1 MSIDLDEIIKAL
13 AHPVRRDILNW
24 LKDPKVQFPE
34 QVHNHEYGICAGQID
49 QRCGLSQSTVSAHLA
64 TLQRAGLI
72 SSQKAGQWHFFRR
85 NEDVI
90 QAFIQAITEELS
102 PPLAFA
108 IGTTEFVIMG
118 LLPDVAADLGVSIPG
133 AGWLVTGYA
142 LGVAIGAPFM
152 ALATAK
158 LPRKAALVALMGIFI
173 VGNLLC
179 ALASDYNVLMF
190 ARVVT
195 ALCHGAFFGIGSV
208 VAANLVP
215 ANKRASAVA
224 LMFTGL
230 TLANVLGVPLGT
242 ALGQEAGWR
251 STFWAVTVIGVIA
264 LIGLI
269 RFLPAKRD
277 EEKLDMRA
285 ELAALKGA
293 GIWLSL
299 SMTALFAASMFT
311 LFTYVAP
318 LLGDVTGVS
327 PKGVTW
333 TLLLIGL
340 GLTVGNIIGGK
351 LADKRLAATLI
362 GVFIS
367 MAVVST
373 ALTWTSVAI
382 IPTEITLFLWATA
395 SFAAVP
401 ALQINVVTF
410 GKAAPNLVSTLNI
423 GAFNIGNALGA
434 WVGGSVIAH
443 GFGLTSVPLAAAA
456 LAILALVVTLITFRQ
471 SADADL
477 APATH

>member
-1 MSIDLDEIIKAL
+1 VPLSLLMLAL
-13 AHPVRRDILNW
+13 
-24 LKDPKVQFPE
+24 
-34 QVHNHEYGICAGQID
+34 
-49 QRCGLSQSTVSAHLA
+49 S
-64 TLQRAGLI
+64 
-72 SSQKAGQWHFFRR
+72 
-85 NEDVI
+85 
-90 QAFIQAITEELS
+90 
-102 PPLAFA
+102 AFA

-152 ALATAK
+152 ALVTAK
-158 LPRKAALVALMGIFI
+158 LPRKAALVSLMVIFI
-173 VGNLLC
+173 IGNLLC

-190 ARVVT
+190 ARIVT

-208 VAANLVP
+208 VAANLVAP
-215 ANKRASAVA
+215 NRRASAVA

-242 ALGQEAGWR
+242 ALGQLAGWR
-251 STFWAVTVIGVIA
+251 STFWAVTVLGVVS

-269 RFLPAKRD
+269 RFLPAKHD

-285 ELAALKGA
+285 ELAALTGA

-299 SMTALFAASMFT
+299 SMTVLFAASVFT
-311 LFTYVAP
+311 LFTYIAP

-327 PKGVTW
+327 PSGVTW

-340 GLTVGNIIGGK
+340 GLTLGNVIGGK
-351 LADKRLAATLI
+351 LADRNMSLTLI
-362 GVFIS
+362 GVFIV

-373 ALTWTSVAI
+373 VLTWTSSAL
-382 IPTEITLFLWATA
+382 IPAEITLFLWATA

-401 ALQINVVTF
+401 ALQVNVMTF
-410 GKAAPNLVSTLNI
+410 GKAAPNLISTLNI
-423 GAFNIGNALGA
+423 GAFNVGNALGA

-443 GFGLTSVPLAAAA
+443 GFGLTSVPVAAAA
-456 LAILALVVTLITFRQ
+456 LAVLALLVTLITFRQ
-471 SADADL
+471 SVNPDL
-477 APATH
+477 APATN

>member
-1 MSIDLDEIIKAL
+1 MPLSLLILAL
-13 AHPVRRDILNW
+13 
-24 LKDPKVQFPE
+24 
-34 QVHNHEYGICAGQID
+34 
-49 QRCGLSQSTVSAHLA
+49 S
-64 TLQRAGLI
+64 
-72 SSQKAGQWHFFRR
+72 
-85 NEDVI
+85 
-90 QAFIQAITEELS
+90 
-102 PPLAFA
+102 AFA

-118 LLPDVAADLGVSIPG
+118 LLPDVASDLGVSIPG

-152 ALATAK
+152 ALATAR
-158 LPRKAALVALMGIFI
+158 LPRKAALVALMGVFI
-173 VGNLLC
+173 IGNLLC
-179 ALASDYNVLMF
+179 ALATDYNVLMF

-215 ANKRASAVA
+215 ANRRASAVA

-242 ALGQEAGWR
+242 ALGQVYGWR

-269 RFLPAKRD
+269 RFLPIKRD

-299 SMTALFAASMFT
+299 SMTVLFSASMFA

-327 PKGVTW
+327 PRGVTW

-340 GLTVGNIIGGK
+340 GLTLGNILGGK
-351 LADKRLAATLI
+351 LADRRLAATLM
-362 GVFIS
+362 GVFAAMGVI
-367 MAVVST
+367 ST
-373 ALTWTSVAI
+373 ALSWTSTAL
-382 IPTEITLFLWATA
+382 IPAEITLFLWATA
-395 SFAAVP
+395 AFAAVP
-401 ALQINVVTF
+401 ALQVNVVSF
-410 GKAAPNLVSTLNI
+410 GRAAPNLVSTLNI
-423 GAFNIGNALGA
+423 GAFNLGNALGA
-434 WVGGSVIAH
+434 WVGGTVIDQ
-443 GFGLTSVPLAAAA
+443 GLGLTRVPLAAAA
-456 LAILALVVTLITFRQ
+456 LAVLALIVTLITFSQ
-471 SADADL
+471 GGNNADL

>member
-1 MSIDLDEIIKAL
+1 MPLSLFILAL
-13 AHPVRRDILNW
+13 
-24 LKDPKVQFPE
+24 
-34 QVHNHEYGICAGQID
+34 
-49 QRCGLSQSTVSAHLA
+49 S
-64 TLQRAGLI
+64 
-72 SSQKAGQWHFFRR
+72 
-85 NEDVI
+85 
-90 QAFIQAITEELS
+90 
-102 PPLAFA
+102 AFA

-152 ALATAK
+152 AMATAR
-158 LPRKAALVALMGIFI
+158 LPRKAALVTLMGIFI

-179 ALASDYNVLMF
+179 ALASDYDVLMF

-208 VAANLVP
+208 VAAGLVP
-215 ANKRASAVA
+215 ANRRASAVA

-242 ALGQEAGWR
+242 ALGQYAGWR

-269 RFLPAKRD
+269 RFLPTNRD

-299 SMTALFAASMFT
+299 TMTALFSASMFA

-327 PKGVTW
+327 PQGVTW

-340 GLTVGNIIGGK
+340 GLTVGNVIGGK
-351 LADKRLAATLI
+351 MADRKVSSTLI
-362 GVFIS
+362 AVFIS
-367 MAVVST
+367 MAVIST
-373 ALTWTSVAI
+373 ALSWTSAAL
-382 IPTEITLFLWATA
+382 IPTEITLFLWAVA
-395 SFAAVP
+395 AFAAVP

-423 GAFNIGNALGA
+423 GAFNVGNALGA
-434 WVGGSVIAH
+434 WIGGSVIAH
-443 GFGLTSVPLAAAA
+443 GLSLTRVPLAAAA
-456 LAILALVVTLITFRQ
+456 LAVLALLITLITFRQ
-471 SADADL
+471 TGNPDL

>member
-1 MSIDLDEIIKAL
+1 MPLSLLILAL
-13 AHPVRRDILNW
+13 
-24 LKDPKVQFPE
+24 
-34 QVHNHEYGICAGQID
+34 
-49 QRCGLSQSTVSAHLA
+49 S
-64 TLQRAGLI
+64 
-72 SSQKAGQWHFFRR
+72 
-85 NEDVI
+85 
-90 QAFIQAITEELS
+90 
-102 PPLAFA
+102 AFA

-118 LLPDVAADLGVSIPG
+118 LLPEVAQDLGVSIPG

-152 ALATAK
+152 ALATAR
-158 LPRKAALVALMGIFI
+158 LPRKAALVALMGVFI

-179 ALASDYNVLMF
+179 AVAGDYNLLMF

-208 VAANLVP
+208 VAASLVP
-215 ANKRASAVA
+215 ANRRASAVA

-242 ALGQEAGWR
+242 ALGQVAGWR
-251 STFWAVTVIGVIA
+251 STFWAVTGIGVVA
-264 LIGLI
+264 LIGLL
-269 RFLPAKRD
+269 RFLPRQA
-277 EEKLDMRA
+277 EEQSVNMRA

-299 SMTALFAASMFT
+299 SMTVLFSASMFA

-327 PKGVTW
+327 PRGVTW

-340 GLTVGNIIGGK
+340 GLTLGNIVGGK
-351 LADKRLAATLI
+351 LADKRLGATLM
-362 GVFIS
+362 GVFTA

-373 ALTWTSVAI
+373 TLSWTSTALVPA
-382 IPTEITLFLWATA
+382 EITLFLWATA
-395 SFAAVP
+395 AFAAVP
-401 ALQINVVTF
+401 ALQVNVVTY

-423 GAFNIGNALGA
+423 GAFNLGNALGA

-443 GFGLTSVPLAAAA
+443 GFGLTRVPLAAAA
-456 LAILALVVTLITFRQ
+456 LAVLALIVTLINFNQRGR
-471 SADADL
+471 DAEL
-477 APATH
+477 ATVSN

>member
-1 MSIDLDEIIKAL
+1 MPLSLLILAL
-13 AHPVRRDILNW
+13 
-24 LKDPKVQFPE
+24 
-34 QVHNHEYGICAGQID
+34 
-49 QRCGLSQSTVSAHLA
+49 S
-64 TLQRAGLI
+64 
-72 SSQKAGQWHFFRR
+72 
-85 NEDVI
+85 
-90 QAFIQAITEELS
+90 
-102 PPLAFA
+102 AFA

-118 LLPDVAADLGVSIPG
+118 LLPDVASDLGVSIPG

-152 ALATAK
+152 ALATAR
-158 LPRKAALVALMGIFI
+158 LPRKAALVALMGVFI
-173 VGNLLC
+173 IGNLLC
-179 ALASDYNVLMF
+179 ALATDYNVLMF
-190 ARVVT
+190 ARVIT

-215 ANKRASAVA
+215 ANRRASAVA

-242 ALGQEAGWR
+242 ALGQVYGWR

-269 RFLPAKRD
+269 RFLPIKRD

-299 SMTALFAASMFT
+299 SMTVLFSASMFA

-327 PKGVTW
+327 PRGVTW

-340 GLTVGNIIGGK
+340 GLTLGNILGGK
-351 LADKRLAATLI
+351 LADRRLAATLM
-362 GVFIS
+362 GVFAA
-367 MAVVST
+367 MAVIST
-373 ALTWTSVAI
+373 ALSWTSTAL
-382 IPTEITLFLWATA
+382 IPAEITLFLWATA
-395 SFAAVP
+395 AFAAVP
-401 ALQINVVTF
+401 ALQVNVVSF

-423 GAFNIGNALGA
+423 GAFNLGNALGA
-434 WVGGSVIAH
+434 WVGGTVIDQ
-443 GFGLTSVPLAAAA
+443 GLGLTRVPLAAAA
-456 LAILALVVTLITFRQ
+456 LAVLALIVTLITFSQ
-471 SADADL
+471 GGSKAEL

>member
-1 MSIDLDEIIKAL
+1 MPLPLLILAL
-13 AHPVRRDILNW
+13 
-24 LKDPKVQFPE
+24 
-34 QVHNHEYGICAGQID
+34 
-49 QRCGLSQSTVSAHLA
+49 S
-64 TLQRAGLI
+64 
-72 SSQKAGQWHFFRR
+72 
-85 NEDVI
+85 
-90 QAFIQAITEELS
+90 
-102 PPLAFA
+102 AFA

-152 ALATAK
+152 ALATAR

-173 VGNLLC
+173 IGNLLC

-215 ANKRASAVA
+215 ANRRASAVA

-242 ALGQEAGWR
+242 ALGQVAGWR
-251 STFWAVTVIGVIA
+251 STFWAVTLIGVVA
-264 LIGLI
+264 LFGLI
-269 RFLPAKRD
+269 RFLPNKHD
-277 EEKLDMRA
+277 EEKLDMRS
-285 ELAALKGA
+285 EMAALKGA

-299 SMTALFAASMFT
+299 SMTVLFSASMFA

-327 PKGVTW
+327 PRGVTW

-340 GLTVGNIIGGK
+340 GLTVGNVLGGK
-351 LADKRLAATLI
+351 LADRRLAATLV
-362 GVFIS
+362 GVFAA
-367 MAVVST
+367 MALIST
-373 ALTWTSVAI
+373 ALSWTSTAF
-382 IPTEITLFLWATA
+382 IPAEITLFLWATA
-395 SFAAVP
+395 AFAAVP
-401 ALQINVVTF
+401 ALQVNVVSF

-423 GAFNIGNALGA
+423 GAFNLGNALGA
-434 WVGGSVIAH
+434 WVGGTVIDQ
-443 GFGLTSVPLAAAA
+443 GLGLTRVPLAAAA
-456 LAILALVVTLITFRQ
+456 LAVMALIVTLITFRQ
-471 SADADL
+471 NGDNAEL

>member
-1 MSIDLDEIIKAL
+1 MPLSLLILAL
-13 AHPVRRDILNW
+13 
-24 LKDPKVQFPE
+24 
-34 QVHNHEYGICAGQID
+34 
-49 QRCGLSQSTVSAHLA
+49 S
-64 TLQRAGLI
+64 
-72 SSQKAGQWHFFRR
+72 
-85 NEDVI
+85 
-90 QAFIQAITEELS
+90 
-102 PPLAFA
+102 AFA

-118 LLPDVAADLGVSIPG
+118 LLPDVASDLGVSIPG

-152 ALATAK
+152 ALATAR
-158 LPRKAALVALMGIFI
+158 LPRKAALVALMGVFI
-173 VGNLLC
+173 IGNLLC
-179 ALASDYNVLMF
+179 ALATDYNVLMF

-215 ANKRASAVA
+215 ANRRASAVA

-242 ALGQEAGWR
+242 ALGQVYGWR

-269 RFLPAKRD
+269 RFLPIKRD

-299 SMTALFAASMFT
+299 SMTVLFSASMFA

-327 PKGVTW
+327 PRGVTW

-340 GLTVGNIIGGK
+340 GLTLGNILGGK
-351 LADKRLAATLI
+351 LADRRLAATLM
-362 GVFIS
+362 GVFAA
-367 MAVVST
+367 MAVIST
-373 ALTWTSVAI
+373 ALSWTSTAL
-382 IPTEITLFLWATA
+382 IPAEITLFLWATA
-395 SFAAVP
+395 AFAAVP
-401 ALQINVVTF
+401 ALQVNVVSF

-423 GAFNIGNALGA
+423 GAFNLGNALGA
-434 WVGGSVIAH
+434 WVGGTVIDQ
-443 GFGLTSVPLAAAA
+443 GLGLTRVPLAAAA
-456 LAILALVVTLITFRQ
+456 LAVLALIVTLITFSQ
-471 SADADL
+471 GGNKADL

>member
-1 MSIDLDEIIKAL
+1 MPLSLLILAL
-13 AHPVRRDILNW
+13 
-24 LKDPKVQFPE
+24 
-34 QVHNHEYGICAGQID
+34 
-49 QRCGLSQSTVSAHLA
+49 S
-64 TLQRAGLI
+64 
-72 SSQKAGQWHFFRR
+72 
-85 NEDVI
+85 
-90 QAFIQAITEELS
+90 
-102 PPLAFA
+102 AFA

-142 LGVAIGAPFM
+142 LGVAVGAPFM
-152 ALATAK
+152 AMATAK
-158 LPRKAALVALMGIFI
+158 LPRKAALVTLMGIFI
-173 VGNLLC
+173 IGNLLC

-208 VAANLVP
+208 VAAGLVP
-215 ANKRASAVA
+215 ANRRASAVA

-242 ALGQEAGWR
+242 ALGQYAGWR

-269 RFLPAKRD
+269 RFLPTNRN

-285 ELAALKGA
+285 ELGALRGS

-299 SMTALFAASMFT
+299 TMTALFSASMFT
-311 LFTYVAP
+311 LFTYIAP
-318 LLGDVTGVS
+318 LLGEVTGVS
-327 PKGVTW
+327 PNGVTW

-340 GLTVGNIIGGK
+340 GLTAGNVIGGK
-351 LADKRLAATLI
+351 MADRRLSSTLI
-362 GVFIS
+362 GVFVS
-367 MAVVST
+367 MAVIST
-373 ALTWTSVAI
+373 VLSWTSAALV
-382 IPTEITLFLWATA
+382 PTEITLFLWAVA
-395 SFAAVP
+395 AFAAVP

-423 GAFNIGNALGA
+423 GAFNVGNALGA

-443 GFGLTSVPLAAAA
+443 GLGLTSVPLAAAV
-456 LAILALVVTLITFRQ
+456 LAVLALLITLITFRQ
-471 SADADL
+471 TGNPDL
-477 APATH
+477 AHATH

>member
-1 MSIDLDEIIKAL
+1 MPLSLLILAL
-13 AHPVRRDILNW
+13 
-24 LKDPKVQFPE
+24 
-34 QVHNHEYGICAGQID
+34 
-49 QRCGLSQSTVSAHLA
+49 S
-64 TLQRAGLI
+64 
-72 SSQKAGQWHFFRR
+72 
-85 NEDVI
+85 
-90 QAFIQAITEELS
+90 
-102 PPLAFA
+102 AFA

-152 ALATAK
+152 AMATAK
-158 LPRKAALVALMGIFI
+158 LPRKAALVTLMGIFI
-173 VGNLLC
+173 IGNLLC

-208 VAANLVP
+208 VAAGLVP
-215 ANKRASAVA
+215 ANRRASAVA

-242 ALGQEAGWR
+242 ALGQYAGWR

-269 RFLPAKRD
+269 RFLPTNRN

-285 ELAALKGA
+285 ELGALRGA

-299 SMTALFAASMFT
+299 TMTALFSASMFT
-311 LFTYVAP
+311 LFTYIAP
-318 LLGDVTGVS
+318 LLGEVTGVS
-327 PKGVTW
+327 PNGVTW

-340 GLTVGNIIGGK
+340 GLTAGNVIGGK
-351 LADKRLAATLI
+351 MADRRLSSTLI
-362 GVFIS
+362 GVFVS
-367 MAVVST
+367 MAVIST
-373 ALTWTSVAI
+373 ILSWTSAAL
-382 IPTEITLFLWATA
+382 IPTEITLFLWAVA
-395 SFAAVP
+395 AFAAVP

-423 GAFNIGNALGA
+423 GAFNVGNALGA

-443 GFGLTSVPLAAAA
+443 GLGLTSVPLAAAV
-456 LAILALVVTLITFRQ
+456 LAVLALLITLITFRQ
-471 SADADL
+471 TGNPDL
-477 APATH
+477 AHATH